1 MDANK
6 LTVLKEIGYTV
17 HRTCGSCIHAK
28 FSRGAQWSTCEI
40 YTYQHQKHTGEA
52 RQLSIHV
59 SGECQSWENESFGD
73 SLEGFYEL
81 LEVT

>member
-6 LTVLKEIGYTV
+6 LVVLKQIGYKV
-17 HRTCGSCIHAK
+17 HRTCGSCVNAR
-28 FSRGAQWSTCEI
+28 FGRGQVWSTCDI
-40 YTYQHQKHTGEA
+40 HTYQHEKHTGEP
-52 RQLSIHV
+52 RHLSIHV
-59 SGECQSWENESFGD
+59 AGECPSWESGTFGD